1 MIEEDGIMPAEKD
14 LPKCIQLLMDIHLTM
29 RRIEELKLKHS
40 ELVEKALVAENQTT
54 DPEQLKL
61 VRAAYEELSDANA
74 RLAQLNLDHPAEL
87 NKYREETNQMA
98 QEMAKEVLTAESAE
112 YLLSVVSAIER
123 REITDVAEAET
134 LAETLAADLRKLG
147 ADIRKKA
154 GKSRSKS
161 KQTENAAEAEA
172 EAEAEEPTNAAA
184 PDAAAPA
191 AEDAQMADAN

>member
-1 MIEEDGIMPAEKD
+1 
-14 LPKCIQLLMDIHLTM
+14 
-29 RRIEELKLKHS
+29 LKLKHS

-74 RLAQLNLDHPAEL
+74 KLAQLNSDHPAEL
-87 NKYREETNQMA
+87 NKYRDETNQMA

-123 REITDVAEAET
+123 REITDLAEAET

-161 KQTENAAEAEA
+161 KQTENAAEAEV
-172 EAEAEEPTNAAA
+172 EEPTNDAATA
-184 PDAAAPA
+184 AAAAPA
-191 AEDAQMADAN
+191 PEDAQMTDAN